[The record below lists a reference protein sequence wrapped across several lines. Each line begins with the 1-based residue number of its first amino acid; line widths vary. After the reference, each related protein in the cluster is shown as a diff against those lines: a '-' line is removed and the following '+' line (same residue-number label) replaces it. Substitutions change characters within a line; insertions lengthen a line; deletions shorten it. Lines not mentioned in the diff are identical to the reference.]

1 MTDPSLINRLE
12 AADAGSRELDG
23 AIRAQFFDDF
33 FYCDYETGTS
43 CSDAPDCSKD
53 GCYKPLGI
61 MDERTSL
68 PRDWR
73 DDDRLPAYSTSLD
86 AALALVAEVLPE
98 WAVKIDGPKWTY
110 LDHSKW
116 TAMLKEPRGEP
127 EFHQGSMVPLYPHR
141 TIIGETHKSPAIAL
155 ILALLRATSQEAG
168 DE

>member
-1 MTDPSLINRLE
+1 MTNSLINRLE

-61 MDERTSL
+61 IDERTSL

-86 AALALVAEVLPE
+86 AALALVREVLPGWVRSIE
-98 WAVKIDGPKWTY
+98 EYWVHNDPA
-110 LDHSKW
+110 
-116 TAMLKEPRGEP
+116 
-127 EFHQGSMVPLYPHR
+127 QGIGGWEAA
-141 TIIGETHKSPAIAL
+141 IIKPGKTNGLATHKSPAIAL
-155 ILALLRATSQEAG
+155 CIALLRATSQEAG
-168 DE
+168 DDG

>member
-1 MTDPSLINRLE
+1 MTSSNPPLINRLE

-61 MDERTSL
+61 IDERTSL

-86 AALALVAEVLPE
+86 AALALVREVLPGWTWDCRE
-98 WAVKIDGPKWTY
+98 QDDKSHYAGLQRGYRTSYDKAVG
-110 LDHSKW
+110 
-116 TAMLKEPRGEP
+116 
-127 EFHQGSMVPLYPHR
+127 GS
-141 TIIGETHKSPAIAL
+141 HKSPAIAL
-155 ILALLRATSQEAG
+155 LIALLKAK
-168 DE
+168 D